1 MNERDFRTNSN
12 ERGQIMPNPEP
23 NAYRRAFWIALLAT
37 VVLAVVASVLWW
49 RLSHGAAMPQS
60 GTGSPTDPM
69 HGMTQTSSANI
80 PNSEPGA
87 AGEMQTGNM
96 QETPLAPIQLTP
108 QRMQSI
114 GIVLG
119 KVESKPVN
127 SELRFYG
134 NVQVDERRQ
143 AYVQTRFAGWIRKV
157 YADATGN
164 FIGKGQPL
172 FTIYSPDL
180 VSTEHEYLLAK
191 KNSESLQQSK
201 VSGVASGASSLFSAA
216 KERLLQW
223 DVSPAEIEKLDQG
236 GKVITDLT
244 VNSPV
249 SGYITQKNA
258 LPNMYVQPETML
270 YTVADLSD
278 VWVLAQVF
286 QSEAGKI
293 KPGDPAEVTVD
304 AYPGRVFNGR
314 VDYILPQL
322 DMNTRT
328 LPVRLV
334 FANPGL
340 KLRPGMYVNVRAKL
354 PMGRQLVVPASA
366 AFHSGTKNL
375 LFVYS
380 AEGSIEPREVELGP
394 QVGDELVVT
403 KGIKAQEQIVTS
415 ANFLID
421 SEAQLQ
427 AAAGAFVPP
436 PPGAGQAASMNA
448 PAEQQANVELTTD
461 PDPPH
466 KGSNIVRVKLT
477 GQDGK
482 PITGANVT
490 VTFFMA
496 AMPAMGMA
504 AMKTVVNAND
514 KGGGMYEGKGDL
526 GSGGTWQVTIRA
538 QQNGQVIIHTN
549 WEGEP
554 PSIIEDQVTY
564 PIVTALL
571 AAPKVKAVR
580 AQTMFND
587 SYVFVVFED
596 GTDIYWARSRVVEYL
611 QTIAGRLPANVHPAI
626 GSDATGAGWVYEYA
640 LVDRSH
646 KQSLADLRSIQDW
659 HLRYQLATVPGVAE
673 VASIGGFVRQYQVN
687 VDPNKLLAY
696 GIPLSTVIDRVKSS
710 TNEVGGRVL
719 ELSGTR
725 YMIRGLG
732 YLKSLDDLANVPVMA
747 KNGTPVLIKDLSTV
761 AFGPDIREGVAEWN
775 GEGETVGGIVVMRYG
790 LNALNVI

>member
-1 MNERDFRTNSN
+1 MLRREHNN
-12 ERGQIMPNPEP
+12 
-23 NAYRRAFWIALLAT
+23 YRRAFWIALTTT
-37 VVLAVVASVLWW
+37 VVLATVASVLWW
-49 RLSHGAAMPQS
+49 RLSHA
-60 GTGSPTDPM
+60 GTGSQPGNSSPTESMEPM
-69 HGMTQTSSANI
+69 AQPSSANTSG
-80 PNSEPGA
+80 SEPA
-87 AGEMQTGNM
+87 AGGNHQAGNM
-96 QETPLAPIQLTP
+96 PETPLAPFQLTP

-114 GIVLG
+114 GVVLG
-119 KVESKPVN
+119 KVEYKPV
-127 SELRFYG
+127 STELRFYG

-191 KNSESLQQSK
+191 KNSETLQQST
-201 VSGVASGASSLFSAA
+201 VNGVASGATSLFGAA

-223 DVSPAEIEKLDQG
+223 EVSPAEIDKLDQG
-236 GKVITDLT
+236 GKAITDLT

-249 SGYITQKNA
+249 SGYITQKSA

-270 YTVADLSD
+270 YTITDLSD

-286 QSEAGKI
+286 QSDAGKI

-304 AYPGRVFNGR
+304 AYPVRVFKGRVE
-314 VDYILPQL
+314 YILPQL

-354 PMGRQLVVPASA
+354 PMGRQLVVPAGA

-375 LFVYS
+375 LFVYRG
-380 AEGSIEPREVELGP
+380 EGNIEPREVELGP
-394 QVGDELVVT
+394 QVGDEQVVT

-427 AAAGAFVPP
+427 AAAGAFIPP
-436 PPGAGQAASMNA
+436 PPGAGQAASMNT
-448 PAEQQANVELTTD
+448 PTQQQTNAELTTD

-466 KGSNIVRVKLT
+466 KGSNVVRVKLT
-477 GQDGK
+477 GQDGQ
-482 PITGANVT
+482 PIAGANVT

-504 AMKTVVNAND
+504 SMKTVVNASD

-538 QQNGQVIIHTN
+538 LQNGQ
-549 WEGEP
+549 
-554 PSIIEDQVTY
+554 
-564 PIVTALL
+564 
-571 AAPKVKAVR
+571 
-580 AQTMFND
+580 
-587 SYVFVVFED
+587 
-596 GTDIYWARSRVVEYL
+596 
-611 QTIAGRLPANVHPAI
+611 TIANKQLTLN
-626 GSDATGAGWVYEYA
+626 ATGG
-640 LVDRSH
+640 
-646 KQSLADLRSIQDW
+646 
-659 HLRYQLATVPGVAE
+659 
-673 VASIGGFVRQYQVN
+673 
-687 VDPNKLLAY
+687 
-696 GIPLSTVIDRVKSS
+696 
-710 TNEVGGRVL
+710 
-719 ELSGTR
+719 
-725 YMIRGLG
+725 M
-732 YLKSLDDLANVPVMA
+732 
-747 KNGTPVLIKDLSTV
+747 
-761 AFGPDIREGVAEWN
+761 
-775 GEGETVGGIVVMRYG
+775 
-790 LNALNVI
+790 

>member
-1 MNERDFRTNSN
+1 MNERNLRTNVN
-12 ERGQIMPNPEP
+12 EGSHMLRTEN
-23 NAYRRAFWIALLAT
+23 NNYRRAFWIALTTTL
-37 VVLAVVASVLWW
+37 VLASVASVLWW
-49 RLSHGAAMPQS
+49 RLSHTGPVSQPVATSTSESMDAMA
-60 GTGSPTDPM
+60 
-69 HGMTQTSSANI
+69 QTSSAKASG
-80 PNSEPGA
+80 SEPGSGGGPQ
-87 AGEMQTGNM
+87 AGNT
-96 QETPLAPIQLTP
+96 QETPLVPFQLTP

-114 GIVLG
+114 GMVVG

-127 SELRFYG
+127 TELRFYG

-164 FIGKGQPL
+164 FVGKGQPL

-180 VSTEHEYLLAK
+180 VSTEQEYLLAK

-201 VSGVASGASSLFSAA
+201 VSGVASGAASLFSAA

-223 DVSPAEIEKLDQG
+223 EVSPAEIEKLDQT

-244 VNSPV
+244 ISSPV

-270 YTVADLSD
+270 YTIADLSD

-286 QSEAGKI
+286 QSDAGRI

-314 VDYILPQL
+314 VDYILPQV

-334 FANPGL
+334 FPNPGL
-340 KLRPGMYVNVRAKL
+340 KLRPGMYVNVGVKL
-354 PMGRQLVVPASA
+354 AMGRQLVVPASA

-375 LFVYS
+375 VFVYGG
-380 AEGSIEPREVELGP
+380 EGNIEPREVEFGP
-394 QVGDELVVT
+394 QVGDQIVVS
-403 KGIKAQEQIVTS
+403 KGLKAEEAIVTS

-448 PAEQQANVELTTD
+448 PAQQQANVELTTD
-461 PDPPH
+461 PNPPH
-466 KGSNIVRVKLT
+466 KGTNTVRVKLT
-477 GQDGK
+477 GENGQPVAG
-482 PITGANVT
+482 TNVT

-504 AMKTVVNAND
+504 AMKTVINASD

-538 QQNGQVIIHTN
+538 QQNGQ
-549 WEGEP
+549 
-554 PSIIEDQVTY
+554 
-564 PIVTALL
+564 
-571 AAPKVKAVR
+571 
-580 AQTMFND
+580 
-587 SYVFVVFED
+587 
-596 GTDIYWARSRVVEYL
+596 
-611 QTIAGRLPANVHPAI
+611 TIA
-626 GSDATGAGWVYEYA
+626 
-640 LVDRSH
+640 H
-646 KQSLADLRSIQDW
+646 KQL
-659 HLRYQLATVPGVAE
+659 TV
-673 VASIGGFVRQYQVN
+673 
-687 VDPNKLLAY
+687 K
-696 GIPLSTVIDRVKSS
+696 
-710 TNEVGGRVL
+710 
-719 ELSGTR
+719 
-725 YMIRGLG
+725 
-732 YLKSLDDLANVPVMA
+732 
-747 KNGTPVLIKDLSTV
+747 
-761 AFGPDIREGVAEWN
+761 
-775 GEGETVGGIVVMRYG
+775 
-790 LNALNVI
+790 

>member
-1 MNERDFRTNSN
+1 MLHTEHNN
-12 ERGQIMPNPEP
+12 
-23 NAYRRAFWIALLAT
+23 YRRAFWIVLT
-37 VVLAVVASVLWW
+37 TTIVLAIVASVLWW
-49 RLSHGAAMPQS
+49 RLSH
-60 GTGSPTDPM
+60 
-69 HGMTQTSSANI
+69 TQTMSHTGGTSASESMEAMAQTPSANASG
-80 PNSEPGA
+80 SESGA
-87 AGEMQTGNM
+87 AGDPQIGNM

-114 GIVLG
+114 GVVIG

-127 SELRFYG
+127 TELRFYG

-223 DVSPAEIEKLDQG
+223 EVSPAEIEKLDQG

-286 QSEAGKI
+286 QSDAGKI

-375 LFVYS
+375 VFVYR
-380 AEGSIEPREVELGP
+380 GDNIEPREVELGP

-448 PAEQQANVELTTD
+448 PAQPQANVELTTD
-461 PDPPH
+461 PYPPH
-466 KGSNIVRVKLT
+466 KGSNTVRVRLT

-482 PITGANVT
+482 PIAGANVT

-504 AMKTVVNAND
+504 AMKTVISASD

-538 QQNGQVIIHTN
+538 QQNGQ
-549 WEGEP
+549 
-554 PSIIEDQVTY
+554 
-564 PIVTALL
+564 
-571 AAPKVKAVR
+571 
-580 AQTMFND
+580 
-587 SYVFVVFED
+587 
-596 GTDIYWARSRVVEYL
+596 
-611 QTIAGRLPANVHPAI
+611 TIANKQLTLN
-626 GSDATGAGWVYEYA
+626 ATGG
-640 LVDRSH
+640 
-646 KQSLADLRSIQDW
+646 
-659 HLRYQLATVPGVAE
+659 
-673 VASIGGFVRQYQVN
+673 
-687 VDPNKLLAY
+687 
-696 GIPLSTVIDRVKSS
+696 
-710 TNEVGGRVL
+710 
-719 ELSGTR
+719 
-725 YMIRGLG
+725 M
-732 YLKSLDDLANVPVMA
+732 
-747 KNGTPVLIKDLSTV
+747 
-761 AFGPDIREGVAEWN
+761 
-775 GEGETVGGIVVMRYG
+775 
-790 LNALNVI
+790 

>member
-1 MNERDFRTNSN
+1 MNERDFKTKTN

-37 VVLAVVASVLWW
+37 AVLAVLASALWW
-49 RLSHGAAMPQS
+49 RLSHGGAVQQS
-60 GTGSPTDPM
+60 GTGSTSDPM
-69 HGMTQTSSANI
+69 QGMAQTSPTNASD
-80 PNSEPGA
+80 SEPGA
-87 AGEMQTGNM
+87 AGETQSANM
-96 QETPLAPIQLTP
+96 PETPRAPIQLTP

-119 KVESKPVN
+119 KVESKSVN

-180 VSTEHEYLLAK
+180 VATEQEYLLAK
-191 KNSESLQQSK
+191 KNSESLQQST
-201 VSGVASGASSLFSAA
+201 VDGVAVGASSLFSAA
-216 KERLLQW
+216 RERLLQW
-223 DVSPAEIEKLDQG
+223 EVSPGEIEKLDQG
-236 GKVITDLT
+236 GKPITDIT
-244 VNSPV
+244 IYSPV
-249 SGYITQKNA
+249 SGYITDKKA

-286 QSEAGKI
+286 QSDAGKI
-293 KPGDPAEVTVD
+293 KAGDSAEVTVD

-314 VDYILPQL
+314 VEYILPQL

-334 FANPGL
+334 FPNPGL
-340 KLRPGMYVNVRAKL
+340 KLRPGMYVNVGVEL
-354 PMGRQLVVPASA
+354 SMGRQLVVPASA

-375 LFVYS
+375 VFVYGG
-380 AEGSIEPREVELGP
+380 EGNIEPREVEFGP
-394 QVGDELVVT
+394 QVGEQIVVA
-403 KGIKAQEQIVTS
+403 KGLKAEEEIVTS

-448 PAEQQANVELTTD
+448 PAQQQANVELTSD
-461 PDPPH
+461 PEPPH
-466 KGSNIVRVKLT
+466 KGSNTIRVKLT

-482 PITGANVT
+482 PIAGANVT

-504 AMKTVVNAND
+504 SMKTVITVND
-514 KGGGMYEGKGDL
+514 RGDGMYEGKGDL

-538 QQNGQVIIHTN
+538 QQNGQ
-549 WEGEP
+549 
-554 PSIIEDQVTY
+554 
-564 PIVTALL
+564 
-571 AAPKVKAVR
+571 
-580 AQTMFND
+580 
-587 SYVFVVFED
+587 
-596 GTDIYWARSRVVEYL
+596 
-611 QTIAGRLPANVHPAI
+611 TIANKQLTVN
-626 GSDATGAGWVYEYA
+626 ATGG
-640 LVDRSH
+640 
-646 KQSLADLRSIQDW
+646 
-659 HLRYQLATVPGVAE
+659 
-673 VASIGGFVRQYQVN
+673 
-687 VDPNKLLAY
+687 
-696 GIPLSTVIDRVKSS
+696 
-710 TNEVGGRVL
+710 
-719 ELSGTR
+719 
-725 YMIRGLG
+725 M
-732 YLKSLDDLANVPVMA
+732 
-747 KNGTPVLIKDLSTV
+747 
-761 AFGPDIREGVAEWN
+761 
-775 GEGETVGGIVVMRYG
+775 
-790 LNALNVI
+790 

>member
-1 MNERDFRTNSN
+1 MNERNFRTNAN
-12 ERGQIMPNPEP
+12 EGPDIHTEHN
-23 NAYRRAFWIALLAT
+23 NYRRAFWMVLTTTI
-37 VVLAVVASVLWW
+37 VLAIVVSVLWW
-49 RLSHGAAMPQS
+49 RLSHTRTMSHTGGTSASESMEAMA
-60 GTGSPTDPM
+60 
-69 HGMTQTSSANI
+69 QTPSANASG
-80 PNSEPGA
+80 SESGA
-87 AGEMQTGNM
+87 AGEPQIGNM
-96 QETPLAPIQLTP
+96 PETPRTPIQLTP

-114 GIVLG
+114 GVVIG

-127 SELRFYG
+127 TELRFYG

-143 AYVQTRFAGWIRKV
+143 AYVQTRFAGWVRKV

-223 DVSPAEIEKLDQG
+223 EVSPAEIEKLDQG

-286 QSEAGKI
+286 QSDAGKI

-340 KLRPGMYVNVRAKL
+340 KLRPGMYVNVCAKL

-375 LFVYS
+375 VFVYRD
-380 AEGSIEPREVELGP
+380 EGNIEPREVELGP

-427 AAAGAFVPP
+427 AAAGALVPP
-436 PPGAGQAASMNA
+436 PPGAGQAASMNT
-448 PAEQQANVELTTD
+448 PAQQQASVELTTD

-466 KGSNIVRVKLT
+466 KGGNTVRVKLT

-482 PITGANVT
+482 PIAGANVT

-504 AMKTVVNAND
+504 AMKTVISAGD

-526 GSGGTWQVTIRA
+526 GSGGTWLVTIRA
-538 QQNGQVIIHTN
+538 QENG
-549 WEGEP
+549 
-554 PSIIEDQVTY
+554 
-564 PIVTALL
+564 
-571 AAPKVKAVR
+571 
-580 AQTMFND
+580 
-587 SYVFVVFED
+587 
-596 GTDIYWARSRVVEYL
+596 
-611 QTIAGRLPANVHPAI
+611 QTIANKQLTLN
-626 GSDATGAGWVYEYA
+626 ATGGM
-640 LVDRSH
+640 S
-646 KQSLADLRSIQDW
+646 
-659 HLRYQLATVPGVAE
+659 
-673 VASIGGFVRQYQVN
+673 
-687 VDPNKLLAY
+687 
-696 GIPLSTVIDRVKSS
+696 
-710 TNEVGGRVL
+710 
-719 ELSGTR
+719 
-725 YMIRGLG
+725 
-732 YLKSLDDLANVPVMA
+732 
-747 KNGTPVLIKDLSTV
+747 
-761 AFGPDIREGVAEWN
+761 
-775 GEGETVGGIVVMRYG
+775 
-790 LNALNVI
+790 

>member
-1 MNERDFRTNSN
+1 MNERNFKTNANEGSDMLRTENN
-12 ERGQIMPNPEP
+12 K
-23 NAYRRAFWIALLAT
+23 YRRAFWIAVSTTILLAI
-37 VVLAVVASVLWW
+37 VASVLWW
-49 RLSHGAAMPQS
+49 RLGHGGASSQSVNSSASESMKAMAQS
-60 GTGSPTDPM
+60 
-69 HGMTQTSSANI
+69 SSANVSG
-80 PNSEPGA
+80 SEPGA
-87 AGEMQTGNM
+87 GGDSQAGNM
-96 QETPLAPIQLTP
+96 QETPLAPVQLTP

-114 GIVLG
+114 GIVIG

-127 SELRFYG
+127 TELRIYG

-172 FTIYSPDL
+172 FTVYSPDL
-180 VSTEHEYLLAK
+180 VATEQEYLLAK
-191 KNSESLQQSK
+191 KNSESLQESK
-201 VSGVASGASSLFSAA
+201 VSGAASGASSLFSAA

-223 DVSPAEIEKLDQG
+223 EVSPAEIEKLDQG
-236 GKVITDLT
+236 GKAIADLT

-286 QSEAGKI
+286 QSDAGKI

-304 AYPGRVFNGR
+304 AYPGRVFSGR

-354 PMGRQLVVPASA
+354 PMGRQLVVPSSA

-380 AEGSIEPREVELGP
+380 GEGNVEPREVELGP

-403 KGIKAQEQIVTS
+403 KGVKAQEQIVTS

-448 PAEQQANVELTTD
+448 SVQEQANAELTTE
-461 PDPPH
+461 PNPPH
-466 KGSNIVRVKLT
+466 KGNNTVRVKLT

-482 PITGANVT
+482 SITGTNVT
-490 VTFFMA
+490 VTFYMA

-504 AMKTVVNAND
+504 AMKTVVSATD
-514 KGGGMYEGKGDL
+514 KGGGIYEGKGDL

-538 QQNGQVIIHTN
+538 QLNG
-549 WEGEP
+549 
-554 PSIIEDQVTY
+554 
-564 PIVTALL
+564 
-571 AAPKVKAVR
+571 
-580 AQTMFND
+580 
-587 SYVFVVFED
+587 
-596 GTDIYWARSRVVEYL
+596 
-611 QTIAGRLPANVHPAI
+611 QTIANKQLRVN
-626 GSDATGAGWVYEYA
+626 ATG
-640 LVDRSH
+640 
-646 KQSLADLRSIQDW
+646 
-659 HLRYQLATVPGVAE
+659 
-673 VASIGGFVRQYQVN
+673 
-687 VDPNKLLAY
+687 
-696 GIPLSTVIDRVKSS
+696 
-710 TNEVGGRVL
+710 
-719 ELSGTR
+719 GT
-725 YMIRGLG
+725 
-732 YLKSLDDLANVPVMA
+732 
-747 KNGTPVLIKDLSTV
+747 
-761 AFGPDIREGVAEWN
+761 
-775 GEGETVGGIVVMRYG
+775 
-790 LNALNVI
+790 